1 MLYFSDWGYLF
12 LLILIPIILF
22 WYKRKGKYKEQS
34 ITFSSIKAILEIS
47 GNQKWKIRTIHSLK
61 ILAITFFIIALARPQ
76 KGNVVKE
83 ISTEGIDIV
92 LVLDISSSMRAL
104 DFKPNRLEAAKSVA
118 KDFIDGRSN
127 DRIGLV
133 VFAGE
138 TFLQCPL
145 TIDYN
150 VLKTFLAQVD
160 IVEKKYDGT
169 AIGMAI
175 ANAINRLRDS
185 KAKSKVMILLSD
197 GRNNT
202 GKLDPETATD
212 MAKTFGIKIY
222 TIGAGKRG
230 KAEYPVQTFG
240 GRTRTQL
247 VDVQIDDEVLT
258 KVAESTG
265 GKYFRATNKKKLAE
279 VYKEISE
286 MEKTEIKVKE
296 FFNYHDLYIWFLFPG
311 LLMLL
316 TGIILERFIWRKT
329 P

>member
-212 MAKTFGIKIY
+212 MQKLLVLKFI
-222 TIGAGKRG
+222 
-230 KAEYPVQTFG
+230 
-240 GRTRTQL
+240 QL
-247 VDVQIDDEVLT
+247 VQGNVVKQNI
-258 KVAESTG
+258 
-265 GKYFRATNKKKLAE
+265 RCKL
-279 VYKEISE
+279 SE
-286 MEKTEIKVKE
+286 EEPE
-296 FFNYHDLYIWFLFPG
+296 HN
-311 LLMLL
+311 
-316 TGIILERFIWRKT
+316 
-329 P
+329 